1 MLSVLTRWFPKFL
14 WFVLLAWPLAA
25 AQDEL
30 APPTE
35 DVPPAGAREVL
46 SDLILEKGEED
57 ATLEAL
63 SEYGDPIIEE
73 VVGAWRVGRILIA
86 KEEGDEF
93 GEALIKREETL
104 YQLLDDSPFAGDPET
119 AKTTRASRSL
129 RKKLSRLVD
138 VIELVSPDLEKR
150 AEAALKL
157 GSSQSPDY
165 LPALQANLPKQK
177 TASTREAFEEGI
189 RISLLANGTTA
200 EKITSLEGLTS
211 SPSIFARSFIEKLVA
226 DLDADE
232 SSDAE
237 LLRRKAAEALEAATK
252 HEKRIEFYGTLFRGL
267 STGSVLLIVA
277 YGLAITFGLMG
288 IINMAHGEFIAIGGY
303 TVFVVQ
309 SWFASTYGAG
319 TAEYDRY
326 FIVAIPAAFLVAAF
340 FGALLEIGV
349 IRFLYK
355 RPLESLLATW
365 GVSMLIRQGLR
376 LKFGASNV
384 MVDAPSWLSNNV
396 TVADVTMPYSRL
408 FVIGAAVVVVFITW
422 FILRRTR
429 VGLHIRA
436 TMQNRTMASS
446 LGIPAKRVNLFT
458 FAFGCGLAGL
468 AGAFLSQIGNVGP
481 EMGQTYIVD
490 SFMVVVIGGVGNL
503 MGAAI
508 SSMGIGMFDQGLQPV
523 LGPVLGKVLVL
534 IAIILF
540 LQWRPGGIFP
550 SRSRSLDD

>member
-1 MLSVLTRWFPKFL
+1 MKGVLPRSFLLLLLSLTL
-14 WFVLLAWPLAA
+14 WL
-25 AQDEL
+25 
-30 APPTE
+30 
-35 DVPPAGAREVL
+35 PAGANEEAS
-46 SDLILEKGEED
+46 SDSQARSILAELILEAGDED
-57 ATLEAL
+57 EILGRL
-63 SEYGDPIIEE
+63 GGYGDPIIEE
-73 VVGAWRVGRILIA
+73 VVGAWRIGRILVTESEDPASRIV
-86 KEEGDEF
+86 
-93 GEALIKREETL
+93 LINRNDTL
-104 YQLLDDSPFAGDPET
+104 YQLLDDSAFAGDPES
-119 AKTTRASRSL
+119 AKKSRASRSL

-138 VIELVSPDLEKR
+138 VLELVSPDLNKR

-165 LPALQANLPKQK
+165 LPALQSNLPKQK
-177 TASTREAFEEGI
+177 TQKTRKAFEEGI
-189 RISLLANGTTA
+189 RISLLANGSTA
-200 EKITSLEGLTS
+200 EKADALEGMAKN
-211 SPSIFARSFIEKLVA
+211 PSVYARTFIEQLLNGLEE
-226 DLDADE
+226 DTGNE
-232 SSDAE
+232 AE
-237 LLRRKAAEALEAATK
+237 LLRKKATEALEAVAK
-252 HEKRIEFYGTLFRGL
+252 HEKRIEFWGTLFRGL

-309 SWFASTYGAG
+309 SWFAKTYGVG
-319 TAEYDRY
+319 TPGYENY
-326 FIVAIPAAFLVAAF
+326 FLVAIPAAFLVAAF
-340 FGALLEIGV
+340 FGALLEMGV

-376 LKFGASNV
+376 LQFGASNV
-384 MVDAPSWLSNNV
+384 LVDSPQWLSGNV
-396 TVADVTMPYSRL
+396 ALGGVTMPYARL
-408 FVIGAAVVVVFITW
+408 FVVAAAVAVVFITW
-422 FILRRTR
+422 FILRRTKI
-429 VGLHIRA
+429 GLHIRA

-503 MGAAI
+503 LGAAV
-508 SSMGIGMFDQGLQPV
+508 SSLGIGMFDQGLQPV
-523 LGPVLGKVLVL
+523 LGPVMGKVLVL

-550 SRSRSLDD
+550 SRSRSLED